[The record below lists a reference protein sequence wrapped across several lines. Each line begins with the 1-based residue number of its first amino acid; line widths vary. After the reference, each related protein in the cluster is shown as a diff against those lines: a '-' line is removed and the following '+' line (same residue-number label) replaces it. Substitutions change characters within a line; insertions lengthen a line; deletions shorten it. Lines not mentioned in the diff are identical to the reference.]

1 MVQERIEQ
9 VGPTLWILRICFFFM
24 AKVMI
29 FVSAICKNIKIR
41 AGFYLR
47 HWQLMIVGY
56 HDITQFFGGCQ
67 EF

>member
-1 MVQERIEQ
+1 
-9 VGPTLWILRICFFFM
+9 M

-29 FVSAICKNIKIR
+29 FVGAICKNIKIR

-56 HDITQFFGGCQ
+56 HDITQFIWRLPTVLMP
-67 EF
+67 